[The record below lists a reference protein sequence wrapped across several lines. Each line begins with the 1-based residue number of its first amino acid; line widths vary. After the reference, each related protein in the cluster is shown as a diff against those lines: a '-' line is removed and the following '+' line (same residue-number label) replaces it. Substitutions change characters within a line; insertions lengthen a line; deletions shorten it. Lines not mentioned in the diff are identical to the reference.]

1 MLCSHHNKLLS
12 PNLSPNPNIIFP
24 GNSRTSQ
31 VKGGF
36 FQRNKQGVTHAL
48 WSFVMLGL
56 GAQVVSMTY
65 RKNDAEKRMGEAL
78 NELATLRDLVN
89 PYGAWFGETC
99 DKAGLNA
106 AQRASLTTSFEGL
119 DVAAVSEEQVAIVL
133 KSAGMDASSSGQ
145 SGGATGS
152 GVSDAGGG
160 AGGSDSTV
168 GTATAGKKT
177 KRMF

>member
-1 MLCSHHNKLLS
+1 
-12 PNLSPNPNIIFP
+12 
-24 GNSRTSQ
+24 
-31 VKGGF
+31 
-36 FQRNKQGVTHAL
+36 
-48 WSFVMLGL
+48 
-56 GAQVVSMTY
+56 MTY

-119 DVAAVSEEQVAIVL
+119 DVAAVSEEQVAMVL
-133 KSAGMDASSSGQ
+133 KGAGMDASSGSQ
-145 SGGATGS
+145 NRGATASTSSS
-152 GVSDAGGG
+152 GDG
-160 AGGSDSTV
+160 AGGDDSAYGAVT
-168 GTATAGKKT
+168 TGKKI